1 MAQILAA
8 NRAKKREEGL
18 SGKKLTTLLGLIRS
32 SFHDQRRNSP
42 ILVLLKA
49 FDKSMTRHTVNW
61 HFAQVIHADKK
72 CLSQFLGHFCTFSGH
87 AAAGAALPCQSPDF
101 PRKEEARGKEKVVG
115 SPFSS
120 IVA

>member
-1 MAQILAA
+1 M
-8 NRAKKREEGL
+8 
-18 SGKKLTTLLGLIRS
+18 SGKKLTTLLGLIKS

-42 ILVLLKA
+42 ILVLLNA
-49 FDKSMTRHTVNW
+49 FDKSMTRHTRKIGIL
-61 HFAQVIHADKK
+61 HKLFMQTKK